1 MLAHK
6 MPRVFRPRA
15 VRELDGA
22 GTHGAGARS
31 SPEDVAV
38 WSLSA
43 CPVGAVAI
51 LTYLV
56 VATGSAIVAA
66 WEGVMSTSPLSDTFS
81 GNLAGAARLWGPGRG
96 AVGWSHGLAGGWAL
110 GAGLQKLPLLQP
122 ARPQQKWDFHWDSFP
137 WGHQDGRSS
146 SASSPVGGTLR
157 WAPW

>member
-6 MPRVFRPRA
+6 MPRDFRPRA

-22 GTHGAGARS
+22 GTMAQAPGS

-43 CPVGAVAI
+43 CPVAGAVAI

-81 GNLAGAARLWGPGRG
+81 GNLAGAARLWG
-96 AVGWSHGLAGGWAL
+96 AW
-110 GAGLQKLPLLQP
+110 
-122 ARPQQKWDFHWDSFP
+122 
-137 WGHQDGRSS
+137 
-146 SASSPVGGTLR
+146 
-157 WAPW
+157 